1 MCSSDKSDLRE
12 ANVYKMME
20 HLGIEVSGGV
30 IPRFGLMYA
39 SAVRACRKCESVQAC
54 TKWLRTAS
62 SMPMAPD
69 FCPNADI
76 FFELAFEGQTVPR
89 STATH

>member
-1 MCSSDKSDLRE
+1 MCSSDESDLRG

-20 HLGIEVSGGV
+20 QLGIEVGGGV

-39 SAVRACRKCESVQAC
+39 SAARTCRKCESVEAC
-54 TKWLRTAS
+54 TKWLGTGAATS
-62 SMPMAPD
+62 IAPD

-76 FFELAFEGQTVPR
+76 FFELACEGQTVPR
-89 STATH
+89 STAMH